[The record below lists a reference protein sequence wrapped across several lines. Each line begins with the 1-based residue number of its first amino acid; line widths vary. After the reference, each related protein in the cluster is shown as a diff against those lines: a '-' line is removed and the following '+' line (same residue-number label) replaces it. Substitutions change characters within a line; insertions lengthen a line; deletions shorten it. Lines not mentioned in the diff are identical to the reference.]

1 MEKIIS
7 FIIPSYNVENCL
19 PVCLDSFLIQESE
32 GFSQLEVIVVDDGSR
47 DRTAEIAGSYVKRFP
62 SVYRLIQKEN
72 GGHGSAINVGS
83 QAASGKYMKV
93 VDADDW
99 VVTENL
105 GKLLKKLAKCHSD
118 VVLTPFHQVH
128 MKDGSREIWKMYCPE
143 YEVEYSLGQV
153 LSAYKDFDRCLTF
166 HGIMYRT
173 EFYRHCGHELPEKV
187 FYEDQEY
194 AAIPCC
200 YAKNIYPVN
209 LFLYQYQVGNAQ
221 QSVSAVNQVKRIGD
235 IEQVAKDILGYWKTH
250 SSQRADTKLGSSGR
264 ELLLKKA
271 EKMILSYYV
280 SSCIF
285 QPDKRTGIRQAK
297 AFTKKIQKISPEIV
311 QRTRKKYWLYRWMCR
326 MHISYGLYEKLMRS
340 KPYRIIRK
348 AYRLEEEP
356 K

>member
-72 GGHGSAINVGS
+72 GGHGSAINAGS

-105 GKLLKKLAKCHSD
+105 GELLKKLAKCHSD

-173 EFYRHCGHELPEKV
+173 EFYRHCGHKLPEKV

-200 YAKNIYPVN
+200 YAKSIYPVN

-221 QSVSAVNQVKRIGD
+221 QSVSAVNRVKRLGD
-235 IEQVAKDILGYWKTH
+235 IEKVAENILNYAK
-250 SSQRADTKLGSSGR
+250 RDTNCLHPLSKAGK
-264 ELLLKKA
+264 EYLLRKG
-271 EKMILSYYV
+271 EGIILSYYV
-280 SSCIF
+280 TACLF
-285 QPDKRTGIRQAK
+285 QPDKRKGLKQAN
-297 AFTKKIQKISPEIV
+297 AFTAKLRRSCPEILS
-311 QRTRKKYWLYRWMCR
+311 RIYKKYRLYRWIAR
-326 MHISYGLYEKLMRS
+326 LHIPYDFYEKLIRS
-340 KPYRIIRK
+340 KLYSVIRK
-348 AYRLEEEP
+348 TNWIEKE
-356 K
+356 

>member
-72 GGHGSAINVGS
+72 GGHGSAINAGS

-173 EFYRHCGHELPEKV
+173 EFYRHCGHKLPEKV

-200 YAKNIYPVN
+200 YAKSIYPVN

-221 QSVSAVNQVKRIGD
+221 QSVSAVNRVKRLGD
-235 IEQVAKDILGYWKTH
+235 IEKVAENILNYAKRDTNCLH
-250 SSQRADTKLGSSGR
+250 SLSKAGK
-264 ELLLKKA
+264 EYLLRKG
-271 EKMILSYYV
+271 EGIVLSYYV
-280 SSCIF
+280 TACLF
-285 QPDKRTGIRQAK
+285 QPDKGKGLKQAN
-297 AFTKKIQKISPEIV
+297 AFTTKLRRSCPELLPRIY
-311 QRTRKKYWLYRWMCR
+311 KKYRLYRWMAR
-326 MHISYGLYEKLMRS
+326 LHIPYDFNEKLIRS
-340 KPYRIIRK
+340 KVYSVIRK
-348 AYRLEEEP
+348 TNRIEKE
-356 K
+356 

>member
-72 GGHGSAINVGS
+72 GGHGSAINAGS

-105 GKLLKKLAKCHSD
+105 GELLKKLAKCHSD

-143 YEVEYSLGQV
+143 YEVEYSLGISIFFPLTRTLTAALHSMGSCTG
-153 LSAYKDFDRCLTF
+153 LSF
-166 HGIMYRT
+166 
-173 EFYRHCGHELPEKV
+173 
-187 FYEDQEY
+187 
-194 AAIPCC
+194 
-200 YAKNIYPVN
+200 
-209 LFLYQYQVGNAQ
+209 
-221 QSVSAVNQVKRIGD
+221 
-235 IEQVAKDILGYWKTH
+235 
-250 SSQRADTKLGSSGR
+250 
-264 ELLLKKA
+264 
-271 EKMILSYYV
+271 
-280 SSCIF
+280 
-285 QPDKRTGIRQAK
+285 TGIVVINFRKRSFMKTRNTPQSRA
-297 AFTKKIQKISPEIV
+297 V
-311 QRTRKKYWLYRWMCR
+311 MQRVFIRSTFFYTNIRL
-326 MHISYGLYEKLMRS
+326 EMRS
-340 KPYRIIRK
+340 RVFR
-348 AYRLEEEP
+348 RLT